1 MDSGDLNVEPHCQ
14 LAKLEVMGTCLLT
27 HTEYASAKQVG
38 SSIRGTE
45 EERELV
51 DKYFLQ
57 LLQWCARGGLYRLHM
72 RQNLGPPVFFL
83 TS

>member
-1 MDSGDLNVEPHCQ
+1 MDSGGLNVEPRG
-14 LAKLEVMGTCLLT
+14 KLTTLDVMGTGQPT
-27 HTEYASAKQVG
+27 HAEYASTKRYDLV
-38 SSIRGTE
+38 SIGAE
-45 EERELV
+45 EHKLIGQ
-51 DKYFLQ
+51 YFLQ